1 MKQKKILFAAN
12 VDYFY
17 IKFLIPQLKYFHD
30 NGYIVHTASR
40 NENVEIPYVDK
51 KYDVCFARS
60 FNITDNINSY
70 KQMKKII
77 KDGDYDIIFC
87 HTPFGGA
94 ITRLAAKNAKTK
106 ARVIYM
112 AHGFHFYEGAP
123 LKYWLLFYNA
133 EKYLS
138 RYTDTIITIN
148 KYDYNKAKKDFYC
161 DTEFVEGI
169 GLIKENMDVNIT
181 KEEKR
186 LLRKQLGIKEKDYI
200 MIYAAEIS
208 ERKRQEWLVKTL
220 EKELKKH
227 KDMHLLLPGK
237 DLIDGRCNKLV
248 EELGLTKQVHLLG
261 FRRDIAKLLKISNL
275 ALSSSKQ
282 EGLPVNVMEAMYN
295 SMPLVVTNCRGNADL
310 VENNKN
316 GYVVD
321 IDNNEEFAKKVN
333 EIYINKELAKKM
345 GENSKKMVEKYLLE
359 NVMESYVKIY
369 EKK

>member
-1 MKQKKILFAAN
+1 MKKVLFAAN
-12 VDYFY
+12 VDYFF

-51 KYDVCFARS
+51 KNDVCFARS
-60 FNITDNINSY
+60 FNIKDNINSY

-77 KDGDYDIIFC
+77 KDNDYDIIFC

-94 ITRLAAKNAKTK
+94 ITRLAAKKVKTK

-133 EKYLS
+133 EKFLS
-138 RYTDTIITIN
+138 KYTDTLITIN
-148 KYDYNKAKKDFYC
+148 RYDYEKAKKNFHC
-161 DTEFVEGI
+161 NVEFVEGI
-169 GLIKENMDVNIT
+169 GLIPEKMNVTISD
-181 KEEKR
+181 EEKKE
-186 LLRKQLGIKEKDYI
+186 LKQQLGIKKGDYI

-208 ERKRQEWLVKTL
+208 DRKRQEWLVQTL
-220 EKELKKH
+220 EKTLKEH
-227 KDMHLLLPGK
+227 KNMHLLLPGK
-237 DLIDGRCNKLV
+237 DLIDGRCQKLINKLKL
-248 EELGLTKQVHLLG
+248 EKQVHLLG
-261 FRRDIAKLLKISNL
+261 FRRDIPKLLKISDL

-295 SMPLVVTNCRGNADL
+295 GLPLVVTNCRGNADL
-310 VENNKN
+310 VENGKN
-316 GYVVD
+316 GYVTD
-321 IDNNEEFAKKVN
+321 TDDAISFAKSVEK
-333 EIYINKELAKKM
+333 IYKNKKM
-345 GENSKKMVEKYLLE
+345 AKDMGNNSKKMIKKYLID

-369 EKK
+369 ENK